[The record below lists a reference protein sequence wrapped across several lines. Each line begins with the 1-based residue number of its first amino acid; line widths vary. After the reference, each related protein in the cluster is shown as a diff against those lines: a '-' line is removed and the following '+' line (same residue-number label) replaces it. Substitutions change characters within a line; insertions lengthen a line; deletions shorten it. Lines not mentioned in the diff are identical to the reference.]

1 MENVKSED
9 QKREQKGEVTGE
21 KIDRPAPALTPGYEK
36 IKAAYEQINGKQMT
50 DEQISSIFKTAQ
62 MLEISENDGMWLL
75 LLALENYHRLYI
87 EAPWTIVAACKS
99 IIKEMQTAA
108 ETQTKK
114 AIADTQCETARIA
127 RQNLK
132 KTDTWKEKLILAG
145 FTVATLYSISI
156 SYVTFKLL
164 AYKVVPNAGFS
175 DFSNTLFKF
184 LF

>member
-1 MENVKSED
+1 MENVKAED

-36 IKAAYEQINGKQMT
+36 IKAAYEQINGRQMT
-50 DEQISSIFKTAQ
+50 DEQISNVFKTAQ
-62 MLEISENDGMWLL
+62 MLEISENDGMWLM
-75 LLALENYHRLYI
+75 LLAFENYHRLYI
-87 EAPWTIVAACKS
+87 EAPWSIMAACKAMV
-99 IIKEMQTAA
+99 KEIQAAA
-108 ETQTKK
+108 EAQTKK

-132 KTDTWKEKLILAG
+132 KTDTWKEKLIQAG
-145 FTVATLYSISI
+145 FAVAILYSISI

-164 AYKVVPNAGFS
+164 AYKVVEGAGFS
-175 DFSNTLFKF
+175 DFSNTLFRL